1 MKRII
6 VVFNI
11 LFVFMFVLT
20 GCVTSNESDKLKV
33 VVVINTNLGDNAF
46 SDLVWGG
53 VLRAA
58 EDFDFDASVIELGGD
73 PTRQEPTLTELAED
87 GEYDVIVVGTNSIF
101 LAAEKVVRAFPD
113 QKFILYDVKLDFTV
127 APYLNAVSVLSMQ
140 NEGSFLGGVMAA
152 LLTTKQGDPRINP
165 SNKIIGLVAG
175 GENTTINDF
184 LVGYIAGAKAVDPE
198 VRILFSYVGNFQD
211 AGAAQ
216 ELALAQYSA
225 GADIV
230 YAVAGGASA
239 GVYQAALI
247 AGRYALGVDLDRAL
261 QYEKDGN
268 LAQAEAI
275 VSSVLKNLDVL
286 IYNRLGEFVNGTIE
300 WGTHQSAGVALN
312 GMVLSKNKFY
322 TEFVPLE
329 SRNIVDQFEARIVS
343 GEIVIP
349 TAFGLSPEEINAFK
363 ARAGRTN

>member
-6 VVFNI
+6 VLFNI
-11 LFVFMFVLT
+11 ALALTFVLT
-20 GCVTSNESDKLKV
+20 GCVTGNDSDRINI
-33 VVVINTNLGDNAF
+33 VVVIPTNLGDNAF

-53 VLRAA
+53 VQRAA
-58 EDFDFDASVIELGGD
+58 ADFDFDARVIELGGD
-73 PTRQEPTLTELAED
+73 PTRQEPTLTELAD
-87 GEYDVIVVGTNSIF
+87 SGEYDAIVVGTNTVF
-101 LAAEKVVRAFPD
+101 LAAEKAVREFPE
-113 QKFILYDVKLDFTV
+113 QKFILYDVQLDFTV
-127 APYLNAVSVLSMQ
+127 AAYENAVSVLSMQ

-152 LLTTKQGDPRINP
+152 QLTQKQGDPRIDPNQ
-165 SNKIIGLVAG
+165 KVIGFVAG

-184 LVGYIAGAKAVDPE
+184 LIGYIEGAKAVDPE

-216 ELALAQYSA
+216 ELALAQYAA

-261 QYEKDGN
+261 QYERDGN

-286 IYNRLGEFVNGTIE
+286 IYNRLQEFVDGTIQ
-300 WGTHQSAGVALN
+300 WGTHQSAGVALE

-322 TEFVPLE
+322 IQIVPQE
-329 SRNIVDQFEARIVS
+329 MRNVVEEFEARIVS
-343 GEIVIP
+343 GEIVVP
-349 TAFGLSPEEINAFK
+349 TAFGLTPEEVNVFK
-363 ARAGRTN
+363 ARAGTTN